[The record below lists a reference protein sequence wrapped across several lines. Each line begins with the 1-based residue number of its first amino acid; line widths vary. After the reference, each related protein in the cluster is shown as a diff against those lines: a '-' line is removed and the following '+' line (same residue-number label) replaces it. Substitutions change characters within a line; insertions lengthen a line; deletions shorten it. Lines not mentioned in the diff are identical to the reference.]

1 MNQNSSRITELTPG
15 LLRETDTENIL
26 KDWSSNFEVCF
37 PISAAELK
45 KRIFDRPDRCPEAS
59 LCVRDAEGKVQGC
72 IVTKISDQQ
81 ELYPD
86 TAWITLLYV
95 NPAYRKKGY
104 GRLLYQQAQEV
115 MSKKNVHTILIGQ
128 DFYNLFSGIPS
139 PGSENIDFFFREGFI
154 LNDCEHYD
162 LEADITDNRKISAFD
177 PGSFEQEFRTET
189 LAAEDDMKML
199 EFLRNEETLPDRWA
213 FEMQEYLDQ
222 KKDRNCLMV
231 MKRRTDGSICG
242 FCMLQVNEEGRGGLG
257 PIGIAKAVRGRHVGD
272 YLLYQSLCQLK
283 KIGGQRI
290 CIDWTILKDFYG
302 QFGFRPVRIFRGGYK
317 EI

>member
-1 MNQNSSRITELTPG
+1 MNQNSSRTTELTPG

-115 MSKKNVHTILIGQ
+115 MSKKNVHTIGKRHT
-128 DFYNLFSGIPS
+128 SGKAS
-139 PGSENIDFFFREGFI
+139 KG
-154 LNDCEHYD
+154 HQ
-162 LEADITDNRKISAFD
+162 TDNEAIQTLGTRK
-177 PGSFEQEFRTET
+177 
-189 LAAEDDMKML
+189 
-199 EFLRNEETLPDRWA
+199 
-213 FEMQEYLDQ
+213 
-222 KKDRNCLMV
+222 
-231 MKRRTDGSICG
+231 
-242 FCMLQVNEEGRGGLG
+242 
-257 PIGIAKAVRGRHVGD
+257 
-272 YLLYQSLCQLK
+272 QLK
-283 KIGGQRI
+283 HKGLTKLFWLFNNQPSSRFTYDTNTLCRSHTG
-290 CIDWTILKDFYG
+290 
-302 QFGFRPVRIFRGGYK
+302 
-317 EI
+317 